1 MTKQKLKKCIIIG
14 TALIIAAVL
23 AFFILNWIYRD
34 LQTTEIKCAGSRGNV
49 YSYDGEYYIIQNDG
63 IYVYPDKKLVSV
75 ENCKSITADKDNIY
89 TTVHD
94 RKSDTYSIVIY
105 DRTTGKE
112 NKSVDADE
120 ACTVLG
126 AAGGKL
132 YLSYHVTDTL
142 CTLDLESY
150 TIEKHKEEYSDDF
163 KRTQIGKDL
172 VIYNC
177 GNRYVSWQHGN
188 ISSTLLGF
196 YVSFGITENTVC
208 GSHTRQGIKDLEM
221 YSEGDTYKLLLV
233 NDDDVYGDYTVSY
246 CDDKTLAFTVAAIN
260 SEPGASFPDPSQ
272 LKNHDCDS
280 VYIYDV
286 QSRERKEKH
295 DFQTFERVIGIG
307 ADHVVTYYKGKY
319 LTYSRDDWK
328 VVSEKDADEI
338 SKDGKYYFETCG
350 EYVFVFDDNTGECI
364 NRIKI

>member
-1 MTKQKLKKCIIIG
+1 MTKRNLKKYIIIG
-14 TALIIAAVL
+14 TVLIIAAVL

-49 YSYDGEYYIIQNDG
+49 YNYDGEYYIIQNDG
-63 IYVYPDKKLVSV
+63 IYAYPDKKLVSV
-75 ENCKSITADKDNIY
+75 ENCESITADKDYIY

-112 NKSVDADE
+112 IKGIAADE
-120 ACTVLG
+120 ACSVLG
-126 AAGGKL
+126 VAEGKL
-132 YLSYHVTDTL
+132 YLVYHVADKL
-142 CTLDLESY
+142 CTLDLEKN

-172 VIYNC
+172 VIYNT
-177 GNRYVSWQHGN
+177 GNRFVSWQHGN

-196 YVSFGITENTVC
+196 YVAFGITENTVC
-208 GSHTRQGIKDLEM
+208 GSHIRQGIKDFEM
-221 YSEGDTYKLLLV
+221 YSEGDTYELLLG

-246 CDDKTLAFTVAAIN
+246 CDDKTLAFAVAAIN
-260 SEPGASFPDPSQ
+260 SEPGASFLDPSQ

-286 QSRERKEKH
+286 QSRERKDKH
-295 DFQTFERVIGIG
+295 DFRTFERVIGIS

-319 LTYSRDDWK
+319 LIYSRDDWK

-338 SKDGKYYFETCG
+338 SKDGKYYFEVCG
-350 EYVFVFDDNTGECI
+350 EYVFVFDDDTGECI
-364 NRIKI
+364 NRIKV